1 MFCSKDTQ
9 QPILYKEHHL
19 HSGTVHK
26 VHRCRGSLSR
36 TDNLG
41 TIPRYQQ
48 GTGWVAL
55 CSLYLNIR
63 TFNLWSK
70 IFLVSLQ
77 SRQIGQISGTSQ
89 DPSSKQVMFQDSMSL
104 SISKY
109 KSGAAQLQLLLLK
122 NSTGSSSQL
131 DTRLVPSGGWE
142 NILKF

>member
-1 MFCSKDTQ
+1 MFGSKDTQ
-9 QPILYKEHHL
+9 QPILYKEHHR

-55 CSLYLNIR
+55 CSLYLNMQIKKYAILKEFR
-63 TFNLWSK
+63 K
-70 IFLVSLQ
+70 SLQ

-109 KSGAAQLQLLLLK
+109 KSEAAQL
-122 NSTGSSSQL
+122 
-131 DTRLVPSGGWE
+131 
-142 NILKF
+142 